1 MYLIADIFTYQ
12 LILHHHDDDDD
23 DDDDDDELI
32 LILGKMVTS
41 MFKMMSL

>member
-1 MYLIADIFTYQ
+1 MHYSLEGKWCMYLIADIFTHQ
-12 LILHHHDDDDD
+12 
-23 DDDDDDELI
+23 LI